1 MLAKQKIKEQLNNIN
16 FKGLDKINLG
26 NAIIIDLYQPRLIG
40 FSYRNLMSIFIKL
53 ISSTINYQI
62 IDESISSKA
71 PMFFYSQCHRLRQD
85 YWVLFENLG
94 ALICNK
100 IIIRGCESARRL
112 NLSNLVMLW
121 YLPIWFVQ
129 LSVLDCGFFLKL
141 KLLRYLMEAFDWTRY
156 IKHNFSRFEVSS
168 LIVLFD
174 ARFHENILVQIF
186 RKSHIPTATLQHGHF
201 ISDDPDSISAVP
213 FTGFIS
219 DRFLMWGQ
227 YAKQEALKA
236 GIAETAIRVV
246 GNPKYIGMNP
256 KKWKKF
262 NELRFVGVVLEGG
275 GKSSSSAN
283 IELLD
288 IAIAFAEQFTC
299 KIIIKP
305 HPVSDLTYFQDQ
317 LKHPCIERVCKKNES
332 VIDFSN
338 SIDIAFAM
346 GSSVYAELLNLGI
359 CVFRFLTKL
368 YNDRYTRISWGI
380 FTNINEL
387 NDLIQRRKLEP
398 DRFFEN
404 FYKARDFLNEQGD
417 ISQNYI
423 KAISEL
429 ERING

>member
-26 NAIIIDLYQPRLIG
+26 DAIIIDLYQPLLIR
-40 FSYRNLMSIFIKL
+40 FSYKNLMSIFIKL

-62 IDESISSKA
+62 IDKSKSSKA
-71 PMFFYSQCHRLRQD
+71 PMFFYSQCHRSRQD
-85 YWVLFENLG
+85 YWISFENLG
-94 ALICNK
+94 ALFCNK

-141 KLLRYLMEAFDWTRY
+141 KLLRYLQEAFDWTRY
-156 IKHNFSRFEVSS
+156 IKHNFCSFEVSS
-168 LIVLFD
+168 LVVLFD

-186 RKSHIPTATLQHGHF
+186 RESHIPTATLQHGHF
-201 ISDDPDSISAVP
+201 ISDDLDTIFAVP
-213 FTGFIS
+213 FNGFIS
-219 DRFLMWGQ
+219 DKFFVWGE
-227 YAKQEALKA
+227 YTKQEALKA

-299 KIIIKP
+299 KIIVKP

-317 LKHPCIERVCKKNES
+317 LKNPCIERVCKKNES
-332 VIDFSN
+332 VIDFGD

-359 CVFRFLTKL
+359 CVFRFLPKF
-368 YNDRYTRISWGI
+368 YKDRYARIKWGA
-380 FTNINEL
+380 FSNLDEL
-387 NDLIQRRKLEP
+387 IELIQKRKIEP
-398 DRFFEN
+398 ESFFEN

-423 KAISEL
+423 KTINEL
-429 ERING
+429 ERINE